1 MVRSSS
7 DDWRSWV
14 SSDQSSLESVKVFGS
29 CGSGTKLVSQSIAA
43 NSSSRPRRTCSPSS
57 GSGCEVKNC
66 QGVVAPHS
74 SPMKI
79 IGENGLSRVTIA
91 ARPCWSA
98 PILSASR
105 SPVARLPIWSWL
117 SEQTTSRQV
126 GVRYV
131 SIGCPCDRCRKLDRV
146 PVWKNPSV
154 NTLPS
159 ASSESKSA

>member
-1 MVRSSS
+1 M
-7 DDWRSWV
+7 
-14 SSDQSSLESVKVFGS
+14 SSDQSSLEPAKVSGS

-43 NSSSRPRRTCSPSS
+43 NSSSRPLRTCSPSS
-57 GSGCEVKNC
+57 GSGCEVKNRH
-66 QGVVAPHS
+66 GVVAPHS

-79 IGENGLSRVTIA
+79 IGVNGLSRVIIA
-91 ARPCWSA
+91 ASPCWA
-98 PILSASR
+98 ALTLSASR
-105 SPVARLPIWSWL
+105 SPAARLPIWSWL

-126 GVRYV
+126 GVRNV
-131 SIGCPCDRCRKLDRV
+131 SIGCPCDRCRKLDLV